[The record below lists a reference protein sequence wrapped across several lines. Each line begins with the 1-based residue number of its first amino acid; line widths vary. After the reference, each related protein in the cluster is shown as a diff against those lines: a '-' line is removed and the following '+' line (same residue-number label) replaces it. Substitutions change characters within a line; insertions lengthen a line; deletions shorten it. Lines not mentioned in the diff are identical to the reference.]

1 MKEGEWSGDLYGSG
15 DEDETGEVLDLLLE
29 LRAQLLLLLQLPQ
42 QHVVPLLHLSVQPI
56 ST

>member
-1 MKEGEWSGDLYGSG
+1 
-15 DEDETGEVLDLLLE
+15 VLDLLLE